1 MKNRAL
7 ALTVVTIDIH
17 IINALRQMNAI
28 REKDALIVDFVV
40 RYGKLMTEHHHQSQV
55 SGIFFWF
62 EVSCT
67 KFVNEYQLKN

>member
-1 MKNRAL
+1 
-7 ALTVVTIDIH
+7 
-17 IINALRQMNAI
+17 MNAI